1 MVFFFVDF
9 SLLTIDQFELML
21 QVDHLVQLNQKDFE
35 INVNL
40 SLSSIWK
47 IGLFCYSLAGFE
59 SRNGPRQPSGNN
71 NNRSGGGFRPSG
83 RGGNQQHGVPQ
94 MIDGYY
100 ENGYI
105 DGKKNFYMT
114 LYFENVII
122 SLKIKKIEFFKRKKN
137 NLFE

>member
-1 MVFFFVDF
+1 
-9 SLLTIDQFELML
+9 
-21 QVDHLVQLNQKDFE
+21 
-35 INVNL
+35 
-40 SLSSIWK
+40 
-47 IGLFCYSLAGFE
+47 
-59 SRNGPRQPSGNN
+59 
-71 NNRSGGGFRPSG
+71 
-83 RGGNQQHGVPQ
+83 